1 MSRSR
6 AGGAAAALCAVFAW
20 SALTAA
26 DAQTAAIVLRW
37 KAVPGA
43 ARYQLQ
49 IAPDEQLSSPV
60 VEQDVPTAF
69 FRWNELPT
77 RRYFWRVRSVDA
89 EGRIGRWSATEVIA
103 PAVEPPKLAS
113 PADNAVIPLVAEG
126 RGPYLRVEPS
136 RVLKQY
142 VFQLAPAG
150 ADFQS
155 PLFEKRGTATSVE
168 LPLLDPGQ
176 YQWRARGVDLE
187 DRASEFSEPRT
198 VQLVLAPPVRQSP
211 ASPASVEWAQPP
223 PHVELRWAAHPAAKS
238 FTVEISRE
246 GAAHTTARAQSRSF
260 TFSPDRPGVYRWR
273 VRAEAAGGAASE
285 FSDGGELHVGV
296 AGPTLAAPPSP
307 HTLRT
312 RKREA
317 SVVLSWSPVAGA
329 AGYDVELTAEGMP
342 STVVGTETAQAEVKL
357 APGRYQWRV
366 TARLGD
372 ARSTPSEA
380 RSIEVEALSPL
391 PPPVIASPVAG
402 ARVPRRGNAEWVRV
416 AWLPV
421 ADAATYEVSLN
432 GGSAIATETLEAEV
446 PAGEGAHVV
455 RVRAL
460 DSEGVASDWSE
471 PHAFRFQP
479 PLPARAEVAVES
491 VRRTFDGSET
501 VLTVRLLDGEGAHL
515 PGLPLSVEA
524 SIGTATVVAIEEAFY
539 RVRHRAGFSEDGIAK
554 LRIRHGA
561 FEATEPFTI
570 APPPLRFGAGA
581 RIGLHNNLGV
591 VSAVQLQL
599 EGTFRTALLGDRVLA
614 AVRIGFFGASAPMPD
629 VIREIFPTA
638 RATVIPIAGLA
649 VYEHP
654 LGRFSVHGGAGAMVS
669 VTTLEVGPAAD
680 TAVVPGALVVA
691 GGGYRLWRGRVLAE
705 LAFGTGGYQSNFARL
720 TVGGGTFSVGY
731 RLEL

>member
-1 MSRSR
+1 M
-6 AGGAAAALCAVFAW
+6 
-20 SALTAA
+20 
-26 DAQTAAIVLRW
+26 LRW

-49 IAPDEQLSSPV
+49 IAPDEQFTSPV

-69 FRWNELPT
+69 FRWSELPT

-103 PAVEPPKLAS
+103 PAVEPPKLAA
-113 PADNAVIPLVAEG
+113 PAANAVLPLVADG
-126 RGPYLRVEPS
+126 RGPYLRVEAS

-142 VFQLAPAG
+142 VFQLVPAG

-155 PLFEKRGTATSVE
+155 PLFEKRGTATSAE
-168 LPLLDPGQ
+168 LPLLDPGR

-187 DRASEFSEPRT
+187 DRASEFSEPR
-198 VQLVLAPPVRQSP
+198 LVELLLAPPVRQSP
-211 ASPASVEWAQPP
+211 PSPATVDWAQPP
-223 PHVELRWAAHPAAKS
+223 PRVELRWAAHPAAKS
-238 FTVEISRE
+238 FTVAIARE
-246 GAAHTTARAQSRSF
+246 GAAATTTRTRSSSF
-260 TFSPDRPGVYRWR
+260 AFSPDGPGLYRWR
-273 VRAEAAGGAASE
+273 VRAEAADGAASE
-285 FSDGGELHVGV
+285 FSDAGEVHVGV

-312 RKREA
+312 RKAEVPA
-317 SVVLSWSPVAGA
+317 VLSWNPVAGA
-329 AGYDVELTAEGMP
+329 TGYDVELTAEGIP
-342 STVVGTETAQAEVKL
+342 TSILGTDTAEAEVKL

-366 TARLGD
+366 IARLGD

-380 RSIEVEALSPL
+380 RSIEVQALSPL
-391 PPPVIASPVAG
+391 APPAISSPVAG
-402 ARVPRRGNAEWVRV
+402 AVVPRRGNVEKVRV

-421 ADAATYEVSLN
+421 ADAATYEVSLD
-432 GGSAIATETLEAEV
+432 GGAAIATGALEAEV
-446 PAGEGAHVV
+446 PAGEGAHGV

-460 DSEGVASDWSE
+460 DSEGVASDWSA
-471 PHAFRFQP
+471 PHPFRFEA
-479 PLPARAEVAVES
+479 PLPARAEVEVES

-501 VLTVRLLDGEGAHL
+501 VLTVRLLDGEGAPL

-524 SIGTATVVAIEEAFY
+524 SIGTATLVATGDAFY
-539 RVRHRAGFSEDGIAK
+539 RVRHRAGLSEDGIAR

-561 FEATEPFTI
+561 FEATEPFAI
-570 APPPLRFGAGA
+570 APPPLRFGAAA

-591 VSAVQLQL
+591 VSAVHLQL
-599 EGTFRTALLGDRVLA
+599 EGTFRTALLADRLLA
-614 AVRIGFFGASAPMPD
+614 AVRVGFFGASAPMPD
-629 VIREIFPTA
+629 VIRELFPTA
-638 RATVIPIAGLA
+638 RATVVPIAALA

-669 VTTLEVGPAAD
+669 VTTLEVGPAVD
-680 TAVVPGALVVA
+680 TAVVPGALFVA
-691 GGGYRLWRGRVLAE
+691 GGGYRLWRGRLLAE
-705 LAFGTGGYQSNFARL
+705 LAVGTGGYQSNFARL